1 MKKPTVHPDAFVAF
15 NATVRGDVR
24 IEEGAS
30 IFYGAVLRGDRAPIT
45 IGPGSNIQEN
55 CVVHVEYDLPV
66 VLGRDV
72 TVGHGAILHGC
83 TVGDET
89 LIGMGAI
96 ILNGAKIGRHC
107 LIGAGALVTQ
117 NMVIPDGSLAFGSP
131 AKIRGTLVSCNQF
144 AIIFGMLVVYFVNYM
159 IRNQLGDTGEA
170 IQAARVSVGW
180 RRMFLSEAFPAATFL
195 LLILFVPETPRYL
208 TLTGRDQKALQVLTR
223 INGAAE
229 ARTIHTEIRRTV
241 HAKTERL
248 FAYGAAVIL
257 IGILLSFFQQAIGI
271 NVVLYYA
278 PRIFAGMGASGD
290 ASMLQTVV
298 MGVVNILFTVVAIFT
313 VDRVGRKPLL
323 IVGSAGMMIGMAAL
337 AALSFTGSISIAAL
351 VFIII
356 YTASFMMSWGPIC
369 WVLISE
375 IFPNTIRS
383 QAVAV
388 AVAAQWISNFLVSA
402 TFPSLSA
409 WSVGGTYCIYALMA
423 LASALF
429 VWKWVPETK
438 GRTLEEMSKL
448 WRKNGD

>member
-1 MKKPTVHPDAFVAF
+1 MKRFLLPIAAVALCVAANTASAETPATVSLTAGVTNAATAADATRSAAFVTAAAVPPAKTSEAITAAAGPGRPEDSVRMYRLQEIEVT
-15 NATVRGDVR
+15 ATR
-24 IEEGAS
+24 AS
-30 IFYGAVLRGDRAPIT
+30 GSTPVAYTDLSHEVIARNSYGFDIPSVLALTPSMIATNETGIGIGGTSMRLRGTDATRL
-45 IGPGSNIQEN
+45 N
-55 CVVHVEYDLPV
+55 
-66 VLGRDV
+66 V
-72 TVGHGAILHGC
+72 T
-83 TVGDET
+83 
-89 LIGMGAI
+89 
-96 ILNGAKIGRHC
+96 
-107 LIGAGALVTQ
+107 
-117 NMVIPDGSLAFGSP
+117 
-131 AKIRGTLVSCNQF
+131 
-144 AIIFGMLVVYFVNYM
+144 
-159 IRNQLGDTGEA
+159 
-170 IQAARVSVGW
+170 
-180 RRMFLSEAFPAATFL
+180 
-195 LLILFVPETPRYL
+195 
-208 TLTGRDQKALQVLTR
+208 
-223 INGAAE
+223 
-229 ARTIHTEIRRTV
+229 
-241 HAKTERL
+241 
-248 FAYGAAVIL
+248 
-257 IGILLSFFQQAIGI
+257 I

-337 AALSFTGSISIAAL
+337 AALSFTGSIGIAAL

-409 WSVGGTYCIYALMA
+409 WSVGGTYCIYALMS

-438 GRTLEEMSKL
+438 GKTLEEMSKL